1 MTAVPKLAAMIL
13 AALLASLAGFIGSRV
28 VVAEADAHRMDLP
41 DRWWDPVCETCGS
54 SLGITV
60 LRCTTDRHLQRG
72 LVAAVVVGAT
82 IGSGALPLVVPTLW
96 VVPAYVAFVLGTIL
110 LTVTDL
116 DTKLIPNRILVR
128 VLVIGGF
135 LLVVGGLAS
144 SNPGAVARAVGGG
157 FAYFGIMF
165 VLALIAR
172 GSLGFGDVKLAALLG
187 VFTGYLGWAQL
198 TIAVLGAFLIG
209 GVVSLAL
216 LVSGRAGRKDAIPF
230 GPFMV
235 AGAFVAVYAG
245 DQIIRWYN
253 G

>member
-1 MTAVPKLAAMIL
+1 MIL
-13 AALLASLAGFIGSRV
+13 AVLLASLAGFIGSRI
-28 VVAEADAHRMDLP
+28 VVAESDAHRMALA
-41 DRWWDPVCETCGS
+41 DRWWDPVCEVCGS
-54 SLGITV
+54 PLGVTM
-60 LRCTTDRHLQRG
+60 LRCSTNQHRQRR
-72 LVAAVVVGAT
+72 LVAVIVVGAT
-82 IGSGALPLVVPTLW
+82 IGSGAIPLVVPTMW
-96 VVPAYVAFVLGTIL
+96 VVPAYVVFVLGSIL

-128 VLVIGGF
+128 VLVVGGF

-144 SNPGAVARAVGGG
+144 SHPAAVARAFGGG
-157 FAYFGIMF
+157 FSYFGIMF

-172 GSLGFGDVKLAALLG
+172 GALGFGDVKLAALLG

-235 AGAFVAVYAG
+235 AGALVAVYAG